1 MKEKRIHPQVCQDW
15 ETALFNLC
23 SPNIID
29 FAPFFKKII
38 YAAPICVC
46 LGYMCSCAKMCIRKQ
61 KVGIGKIGKNIKT
74 DYTFSLYPSDFSALE
89 INVVKYIVKV
99 GY

>member
-1 MKEKRIHPQVCQDW
+1 
-15 ETALFNLC
+15 
-23 SPNIID
+23 
-29 FAPFFKKII
+29 
-38 YAAPICVC
+38 
-46 LGYMCSCAKMCIRKQ
+46 MCIRKQ